1 MRGRKNIN
9 PVPCPRLLALF
20 QKRVDGDDVLRE
32 VARRSEKIQGA
43 PYIYIEYAA
52 GLNPNP
58 IWSKGLNPTEGRLP
72 LNDACYLFN
81 HWQDKTNGERM
92 NHWLSVLCQNR
103 ELVSQLCTEGLT
115 RKEKVRET
123 T

>member
-32 VARRSEKIQGA
+32 VARRSKEIQGA

-52 GLNPNP
+52 
-58 IWSKGLNPTEGRLP
+58 GLNPTEGRLP

-115 RKEKVRET
+115 RKETVRET